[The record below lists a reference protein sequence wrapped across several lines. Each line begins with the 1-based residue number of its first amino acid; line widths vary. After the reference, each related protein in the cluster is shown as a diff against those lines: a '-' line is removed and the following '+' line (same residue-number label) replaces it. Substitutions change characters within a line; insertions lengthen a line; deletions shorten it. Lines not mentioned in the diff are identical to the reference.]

1 MNTTRTTHPA
11 RHNARTHAAPRASR
25 WDKEDIRAAR
35 MKTIAPLLEK
45 RGLHLIETGGGNY
58 IVREHPGL
66 IIKDSY
72 WRHPERGA
80 GGNTIDLLTQV
91 LRLSFNEAMQEL
103 MQTRETQEDAD
114 APKPP

>member
-1 MNTTRTTHPA
+1 MNTTPYKPHER
-11 RHNARTHAAPRASR
+11 AAPRAPR
-25 WDKEDIRAAR
+25 WGKEDIRAAR
-35 MKTIAPLLEK
+35 MAAIAPLLEK

-58 IVREHPGL
+58 IIREHPGL

-80 GGNTIDLLTQV
+80 GGNAIDLLTQV

-103 MQTRETQEDAD
+103 VQTRETRESSV
-114 APKPP
+114 APEPP